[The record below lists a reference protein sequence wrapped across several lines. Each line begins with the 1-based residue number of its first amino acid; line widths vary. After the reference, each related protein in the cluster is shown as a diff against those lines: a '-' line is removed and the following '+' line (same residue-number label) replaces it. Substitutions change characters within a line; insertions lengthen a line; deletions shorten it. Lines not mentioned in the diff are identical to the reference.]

1 MIKHLRKA
9 FALIIG
15 IIFIIMVFDFL
26 EIKDLDVRS
35 IKSQYFNWKI
45 ILCIGFYCI
54 SHCIRALRLYIISGD
69 VNASLKALFIEQF
82 KTNGVN
88 LILPFKLGEAY
99 RFVRFK
105 KVFNSGFTSINTI
118 IIERFFDFFALAFLF
133 CIGLFLFPN
142 EVTEIQNTL
151 IGVMLVLFVLL
162 VAVLSM
168 EDIVLMIHKRLL
180 YRFQNSLSFSLLKFS
195 HDFLM
200 NLREAKKVL
209 KTKSVSILSF
219 TFLIW
224 SFELLSLFMF
234 FAELNYR
241 IDLLILLAVFIAFSS
256 LLPNG
261 PLGFGGVQLSFYT
274 VFLLYSD
281 FDNYLVASTAYTIYI
296 FGSGIVISLLLFI
309 TNFIKKANGKK

>member
-1 MIKHLRKA
+1 MIKYLRKA
-9 FALIIG
+9 FFLIIG
-15 IIFIIMVFDFL
+15 IVFMVMVFNFL
-26 EIKDLDVRS
+26 DIKNLDVKS
-35 IKSQYFNWKI
+35 INSHYFDWKI
-45 ILCIGFYCI
+45 IFGIGFYCV
-54 SHCIRALRLYIISGD
+54 SHCIRSLRLYIISGD
-69 VNASLKALFIEQF
+69 VNASLKSIFIEQF

-88 LILPFKLGEAY
+88 LIMPFKLGEAY

-118 IIERFFDFFALAFLF
+118 IIERFFDFFVLVCLF
-133 CIGLFLFPN
+133 CLGMFIFPDD
-142 EVTEIQNTL
+142 VTEIQNTM
-151 IGVMLVLFVLL
+151 IGVMLVLLVLL
-162 VAVLSM
+162 VTFLSL
-168 EDIVLMIHKRLL
+168 EDTILIIHKRLL
-180 YRFQNSLSFSLLKFS
+180 YRFQNKVSFALLKFS

-209 KTKSVSILSF
+209 KLKSVSILSF
-219 TFLIW
+219 TMLIW

-234 FAELNYR
+234 FGELNYR

-274 VFLLYSD
+274 IFLLYSD

-309 TNFIKKANGKK
+309 TNFIKKS